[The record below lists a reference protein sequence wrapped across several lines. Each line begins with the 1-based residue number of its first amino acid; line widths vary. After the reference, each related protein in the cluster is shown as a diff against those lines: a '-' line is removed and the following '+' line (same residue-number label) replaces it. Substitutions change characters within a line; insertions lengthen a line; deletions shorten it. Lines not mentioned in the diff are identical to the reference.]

1 MHVSYQCLCLAEID
15 PFVTKLHSIRTQMSR
30 LNRLNDVNLDIIEY
44 VGFGASRLNDLILI
58 SVLIHVLFWRCV

>member
-15 PFVTKLHSIRTQMSR
+15 PFVTELHSIRTRMSR
-30 LNRLNDVNLDIIEY
+30 LNRLNDVNLDIIED
-44 VGFGASRLNDLILI
+44 VGFGASRLNGLILI